1 MTSRLGM
8 GSMSVQGERRA
19 ETEDESADAPA
30 AVAPMTGGAARPD
43 APETTAAAAPD
54 DRAPQAPHEASNGSA
69 PSPAA
74 TPILCK
80 RCGADLSTSST
91 WERFRVCKAC
101 GYHAPISAR
110 CRLELLLDGGSFREA
125 HRSLTSVD
133 PLLFSDRV
141 PYAERLEEA
150 REKTGLEEAVVIGTG
165 RINARECVVA
175 VFDFEFMGGS
185 MGTVVGEKV
194 ALAMELA
201 ADRRLPFVSVAASGG
216 ARMQEGMLSL
226 VQMAKTSAAAM
237 RLHRAGVPF
246 ISVLTDPTT
255 GGVYASFASHGDVI
269 LAEPGALIGF
279 AGPRVIEQ
287 ITGKT
292 KPKDAQT
299 AEYLLKNGQ
308 IDAVVDRTRLRNALA
323 TLLQLLANPWDLS
336 PRGETEPYR
345 PEVRPPASAW
355 EAVELARHPDR
366 PTARDYIRAMVPQ
379 FFELHGDRASADD
392 PAAICGVGDLGGIT
406 VMLIA
411 QERGRGAEERERRR
425 GGRMRAEGYRKADR
439 AMKLAGRWG
448 LPVVTLIDTPGAA
461 LDFDSEARGLAPSIA
476 LCLGTMSVLPV
487 PVVAAVIGE
496 GGSGGA
502 LALGVADRVLMQE
515 NAIYSV
521 IAPEGAAAIL
531 YHDAQRARD
540 LADSLK
546 LTAADCKLLGVVDT
560 LVPEPVGGAHED
572 PDYAALTLK
581 NFILDDLVE
590 LRRIGAGRLM
600 DERYKKFRRM
610 GQPPAPPASESRREA
625 FTREM
630 EALQHRLGR
639 SLSQVLEYLPH
650 RD

>member
-1 MTSRLGM
+1 M
-8 GSMSVQGERRA
+8 GVEGGRPAGDGERNGTARA
-19 ETEDESADAPA
+19 GTADASN
-30 AVAPMTGGAARPD
+30 RS
-43 APETTAAAAPD
+43 
-54 DRAPQAPHEASNGSA
+54 ASNGAALPAGAPDGSTSKSGAPA
-69 PSPAA
+69 PSEASA
-74 TPILCK
+74 TTTCR
-80 RCGADLSTSST
+80 RCGADLSASST

-110 CRLELLLDGGSFREA
+110 RRLELLLDAGSFRET

-141 PYAERLEEA
+141 PYSERLQAA
-150 REKTGLEEAVVIGTG
+150 RERTGLEEAVVIGTG
-165 RINARECVVA
+165 RINARDCVLA
-175 VFDFEFMGGS
+175 VFDFEFLGGS

-194 ALAMELA
+194 ALAMDMA
-201 ADRRLPFVSVAASGG
+201 VDRRLPFISIAASGG

-237 RLHRAGVPF
+237 RLHRAGIPF

-255 GGVYASFASHGDVI
+255 GGVYASFASHGDI
-269 LAEPGALIGF
+269 LLAEPGALIGF

-287 ITGKT
+287 ITGRAR
-292 KPKDAQT
+292 PKDAQS
-299 AEYLLKNGQ
+299 AEYLLQNGQ
-308 IDAVVDRTRLRNALA
+308 IDAIVDRMRLRNALA
-323 TLLQLLANPWDLS
+323 TLLQLLANPWNLS
-336 PRGETEPYR
+336 ARRETEPYR

-355 EAVELARHPDR
+355 EAVELARHPER

-379 FFELHGDRASADD
+379 FFELHGDRLSADD

-406 VMLIA
+406 IMLIA
-411 QERGRGAEERERRR
+411 QERGRSAEERERRR
-425 GGRMRAEGYRKADR
+425 GGRMSAEGYRKADR
-439 AMKLAGRWG
+439 AMRLAGRWG
-448 LPVVTLIDTPGAA
+448 VPVVTLIDTPGAA

-476 LCLGTMSVLPV
+476 RCLGTMAVLPV

-560 LVPEPVGGAHED
+560 LVPEPTGGAHED
-572 PDYAALTLK
+572 PDYAALLLK

-590 LRRIGAGRLM
+590 LRRTGANKLV
-600 DERYKKFRRM
+600 DERYRKFRRM
-610 GQPPAPPASESRREA
+610 GQPPAPANSSRREA

-630 EALQHRLGR
+630 EALQQRLGGA
-639 SLSQVLEYLPH
+639 LSQVLDYLPH